1 MKLSAAR
8 GALSVL
14 ALCLATSACGGA
26 SERAET
32 APRVS
37 QPPEGRLP
45 EGVRPTS
52 YRLSLTIIP
61 EQKTFSGTAVIG
73 IELDEPSTTIWMHG
87 EGLNV
92 TRSTRPTRRL
102 VSRRPG
108 TREPWTA

>member
-8 GALSVL
+8 GALSMA

-61 EQKTFSGTAVIG
+61 EQQTFSGTAVVG

-92 TRSTRPTRRL
+92 IAIDASHATTRIPATWEQRIF
-102 VSRRPG
+102 
-108 TREPWTA
+108 A